1 MESGVI
7 LDLVYQ
13 ALRMAALLA
22 GPVLMALLVVGLV
35 IGILQAAT
43 SVNESTV
50 SFIPKLV
57 IFGIVVL
64 LIGPVTLALFTDYI
78 KELFARIPGLVN

>member
-7 LDLVYQ
+7 IDLIYQ

-22 GPVLMALLVVGLV
+22 GPVLMALLIVGLV

-50 SFIPKLV
+50 AFVPKLIVFGLV
-57 IFGIVVL
+57 IV
-64 LIGPVTLALFTDYI
+64 LIGPVTLVLFTDYI
-78 KELFARIPGLVN
+78 KALYSSIPGLVN

>member
-1 MESGVI
+1 MESGVV

-13 ALRMAALLA
+13 ALRMVVVLA
-22 GPVLMALLVVGLV
+22 GPVIMALLVVGLI

-50 SFIPKLV
+50 AFIPKL
-57 IFGIVVL
+57 IVFAAVVM
-64 LIGPVTLALFTDYI
+64 IAGPVSLSLFTDYMR
-78 KELFARIPGLVN
+78 ELLARIPGLVS

>member
-50 SFIPKLV
+50 SFIPKLI
-57 IFGIVVL
+57 IFGVVVL
-64 LIGPVTLALFTDYI
+64 LIGPVSLTLFTDYMR
-78 KELFARIPGLVN
+78 ELFERIPGLVN

>member
-13 ALRMAALLA
+13 ALRMVAVLA
-22 GPVLMALLVVGLV
+22 GPVLMALLVVGLI

-50 SFIPKLV
+50 AFIPKL
-57 IFGIVVL
+57 IVFAAVVM
-64 LIGPVTLALFTDYI
+64 IAGPVSLSLFTDYMR
-78 KELFARIPGLVN
+78 ELFTRIPALVN